1 MCPCA
6 SIADHRSG
14 AQSSQKRLSRIA
26 LIFDT
31 ALSEDMNGH
40 CRGLAEAPRHSDIE
54 SLASHFGERVTRCSE
69 AARASS
75 WRSFL
80 LARPNLDGQQHTEQ
94 SLGRSPPL
102 AGESRFLQLPGASIQ
117 RIDRAAGDILELYQ
131 QEVCGDDAISA
142 AAKSG

>member
-14 AQSSQKRLSRIA
+14 AQSSQKRLSRIT

-54 SLASHFGERVTRCSE
+54 SLASHFGESASHP
-69 AARASS
+69 AAR
-75 WRSFL
+75 
-80 LARPNLDGQQHTEQ
+80 RPEL
-94 SLGRSPPL
+94 P
-102 AGESRFLQLPGASIQ
+102 PGAASCL
-117 RIDRAAGDILELYQ
+117 RAL
-131 QEVCGDDAISA
+131 ISMIGSTPSSR
-142 AAKSG
+142 SGGARR